1 MNKHLKQILSGI
13 HKEEDKCWN
22 RKRIRKLQNRIHPEV
37 PKCPKLKKDLQ
48 ENAHQKVGVDY
59 CGEVAKQMGP

>member
-37 PKCPKLKKDLQ
+37 PNCPNLKEDLQ
-48 ENAHQKVGVDY
+48 ETRKRPPESRRGLL
-59 CGEVAKQMGP
+59 